1 MPSRYLVF
9 PEHSL
14 LYKWV
19 WGKYGEAEN
28 KAAHRER
35 HSLALEMDLS
45 GYAEIQD
52 LSDVTSYEI
61 TVDRIRALASQ
72 YVGLSE
78 DDRLSGKFV
87 ATRLAYVAPAP
98 IAFGTARVYDALTS
112 TSSLNFRVFTELG
125 QAVEWLQLPPAAMDA
140 IRAAR
145 REQA

>member
-1 MPSRYLVF
+1 MPSRYFVL

-19 WGKYGEAEN
+19 WGKYGEKDN
-28 KAAHRER
+28 RAAHRER
-35 HSLALEMDLS
+35 YSLARRMDLS

-61 TVDRIRALASQ
+61 TVDRIRALASR

-78 DDRLSGKFV
+78 DDRRSGKFV

-98 IAFGTARVYDALTS
+98 VAFGTGRVYDALTS
-112 TSSLNFRVFTELG
+112 TSTLNFGVFTDLG
-125 QAVEWLQLPPAAMDA
+125 QAVEWLQLPEEAMDA
-140 IRAAR
+140 IRAL
-145 REQA
+145 REEEA